1 MVRHING
8 ILKLR
13 IYHAMQ
19 EDLIIKYIWSS
30 LGYCLISIPV
40 FWPGAVSQLT
50 SSGPTPHHEQAH
62 QVADRTENYIA
73 NRRILVSLA
82 DAGSRLMY
90 SGRDLAELAGYTSR
104 VYNLL
109 STLHLLNN
117 NQLEIGDVNG
127 KLIAPYPDGIVWEK
141 APVVAPAVGES
152 AHGEPLV
159 KNLEFKIERG
169 DHILITGVRTKRLK
183 SSDVAAAC

>member
-19 EDLIIKYIWSS
+19 EDLIIKYLWSS
-30 LGYCLISIPV
+30 MGYCLISIPV
-40 FWPGAVSQLT
+40 FFPNAVSHLT
-50 SSGPTPHHEQAH
+50 SYQQPNSTKAQ
-62 QVADRTENYIA
+62 QVASRTEDYIA

-90 SGRDLAELAGYTSR
+90 SGRDLAELAGHTSR

-117 NQLEIGDVNG
+117 NQLEIGAVNG
-127 KLIAPYPDGIVWEK
+127 RLITPYADGIVWQK
-141 APVVAPAVGES
+141 APVVAPAPGELV
-152 AHGEPLV
+152 AGEQLV
-159 KNLEFKIERG
+159 RDLDFVLERG
-169 DHILITGVRTKRLK
+169 DHILISGVRTFPPL
-183 SSDVAAAC
+183 SF